1 MKYTLLIALLFS
13 APLLAKVEQ
22 PEMKFETAEQKLAQ
36 AQARVDAAEAKV
48 KEQGQRVE
56 EASNKAGSY
65 AGQHEQR
72 HLIKSWNERLAS
84 NISAHHTARREL
96 RTAQRALDKVKKEI
110 IAHGYPVSEESGKP
124 MVNKRQTKG
133 EPIRMERPTPSE
145 SRAYGRTYRSRA
157 AAAA

>member
-22 PEMKFETAEQKLAQ
+22 PEMKFEAAEQRLAQ
-36 AQARVDAAEAKV
+36 AQARVDAAEEKV

-56 EASNKAGSY
+56 EASNKASSY

-84 NISAHHTARREL
+84 NISAHDTARREL
-96 RTAQRALDKVKKEI
+96 RAARRSLDKVKNEI
-110 IAHGYPVSEESGKP
+110 APHYPCSQQGDKWIVSKGPE
-124 MVNKRQTKG
+124 VG

-145 SRAYGRTYRSRA
+145 SRSYGRTYRSRA